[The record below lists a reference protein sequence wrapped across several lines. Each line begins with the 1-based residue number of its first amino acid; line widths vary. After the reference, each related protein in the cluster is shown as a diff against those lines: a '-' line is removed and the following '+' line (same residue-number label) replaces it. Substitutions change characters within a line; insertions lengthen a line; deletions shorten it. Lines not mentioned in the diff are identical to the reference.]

1 MEGVNVLEKLYP
13 QYRLD
18 HWMYQRKW
26 WRSIFL
32 WGLGVAAKN
41 VYILY
46 RKTCDRANQNK
57 QKVAS
62 EEDTLNHQKFLE
74 YLDIQLIWI
83 EDSSK
88 KINTTGRHLL
98 PSFHLVLL

>member
-1 MEGVNVLEKLYP
+1 M
-13 QYRLD
+13 
-18 HWMYQRKW
+18 
-26 WRSIFL
+26 

-46 RKTCDRANQNK
+46 RKTCDREKQNK

-83 EDSSK
+83 KDSYK
-88 KINTTGRHLL
+88 KVNTTCRHLL